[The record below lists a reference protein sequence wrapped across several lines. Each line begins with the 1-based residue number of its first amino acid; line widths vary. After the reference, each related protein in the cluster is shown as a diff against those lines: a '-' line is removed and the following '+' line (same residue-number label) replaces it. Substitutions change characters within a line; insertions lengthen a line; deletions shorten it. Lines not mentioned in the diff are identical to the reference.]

1 MFELRGFKLVTT
13 LVFLFK
19 RLEIEG
25 KTKHDNFYSSSRT
38 INEDVI
44 DVYQSIH
51 PTIVSHMQ
59 KYLGKASGW
68 IIDSVIDHTSSIS
81 K

>member
-1 MFELRGFKLVTT
+1 MTIFIQAQV
-13 LVFLFK
+13 
-19 RLEIEG
+19 
-25 KTKHDNFYSSSRT
+25 T

>member
-1 MFELRGFKLVTT
+1 MTIFIQAQVTM
-13 LVFLFK
+13 
-19 RLEIEG
+19 
-25 KTKHDNFYSSSRT
+25 
-38 INEDVI
+38 NEDVI